1 MTLAKSLG
9 ARRWSA
15 LATTAISAAA
25 ALCLAFSAP
34 TARAQGTI
42 ERLLATVAAYAP
54 ADAGLPESSTLRR
67 LCGTDA
73 LCAARLLARAL
84 GKGAALERV
93 AHPDTDIIRRATTPP
108 SVRALG
114 RLPDGAAL
122 IALDRFGRTA
132 ERELREAIA
141 ALDAS
146 RVVLDLRANRGGG
159 FERMLRVAGL
169 FTGPVAHALDV
180 IGKDGRRPR
189 AIPAGGR
196 IAGVRGLTVVV
207 DPTVVVGLPVVVGL
221 TVVVGRHTA
230 SSGEM
235 LAALLRRHAGAE
247 IVGEKTAGKD
257 YLVRVVPVH
266 HDWRL
271 VLPAERVEIAGESL
285 VGGLRPDRPAPEL
298 APR

>member
-25 ALCLAFSAP
+25 ALCLAFPAP

-196 IAGVRGLTVVV
+196 VAG
-207 DPTVVVGLPVVVGL
+207 VVGL

-285 VGGLRPDRPAPEL
+285 AGGLRPDRPAPEL

>member
-1 MTLAKSLG
+1 MTLAKSPG

-15 LATTAISAAA
+15 RSTTAISAAA
-25 ALCLAFSAP
+25 ALCLAFPAP

-67 LCGTDA
+67 LCGADA

-189 AIPAGGR
+189 AIPLSDR
-196 IAGVRGLTVVV
+196 IAGVR
-207 DPTVVVGLPVVVGL
+207 GL

-285 VGGLRPDRPAPEL
+285 AGGLRPDRPAPEL

>member
-1 MTLAKSLG
+1 MTLAKSPG
-9 ARRWSA
+9 ARRWSVRS
-15 LATTAISAAA
+15 TTAISAAA
-25 ALCLAFSAP
+25 ALCLAFPAP
-34 TARAQGTI
+34 TARAQETI
-42 ERLLATVAAYAP
+42 ERLLATVAAYAS
-54 ADAGLPESSTLRR
+54 ADAGLPESSALRR
-67 LCGTDA
+67 LCGADA
-73 LCAARLLARAL
+73 LCAARLVVRAL

-93 AHPDTDIIRRATTPP
+93 AHPDTDTIRRVTTPP

-180 IGKDGRRPR
+180 IGTDGRRPR

-196 IAGVRGLTVVV
+196 IAGVHGVTVGVA
-207 DPTVVVGLPVVVGL
+207 L

-247 IVGEKTAGKD
+247 IVGEQTAGKD

-271 VLPAERVEIAGESL
+271 VLPAERIEIAGENL
-285 VGGLRPDRPAPEL
+285 AGGLRPDRPAPEL